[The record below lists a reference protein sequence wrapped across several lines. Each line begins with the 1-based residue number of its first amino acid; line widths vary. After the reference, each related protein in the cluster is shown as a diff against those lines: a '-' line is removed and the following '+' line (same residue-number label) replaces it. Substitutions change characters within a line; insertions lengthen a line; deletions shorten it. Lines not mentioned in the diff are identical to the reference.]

1 MLETVYDGRI
11 HLTEKTLRPIA
22 CGHPFMI
29 LNGAGTLK
37 YLRSYGFETFS
48 PFIDESYDTESDCDK
63 RMIMVLSEMDRINKL
78 PQADQDHIW
87 NKCAALARHNKELF
101 FSDEFFDTI
110 TQELRDN
117 VLSI

>member
-1 MLETVYDGRI
+1 
-11 HLTEKTLRPIA
+11 
-22 CGHPFMI
+22 MI
-29 LNGAGTLK
+29 LSGPETLT
-37 YLRSYGFETFS
+37 YLRSYGFKTFH
-48 PFIDESYDTESDCDK
+48 PFIDESYDLETNLNK
-63 RMIMVLSEMDRINKL
+63 RMTMVISEMDRINKL